1 MSAGVVRFRKRKKVE
16 GATKRQGVYGFH
28 FSDKCQFSR
37 SCTARE
43 LAVVN
48 TVVHTVARVTCMAH
62 PQTCPDIVCGVSH
75 GTHSA
80 MLPVQSGEGVFTHI
94 VSRLVFSHCARSQT
108 VLCENR
114 KEEIEA
120 CIAEVPHTN

>member
-1 MSAGVVRFRKRKKVE
+1 MSAGVVHFRMRKKDE
-16 GATKRQGVYGFH
+16 GATKRQGVYGVH
-28 FSDKCQFSR
+28 FSDKCRKSAR
-37 SCTARE
+37 SCTPQERYSRI
-43 LAVVN
+43 
-48 TVVHTVARVTCMAH
+48 TVARVTCMAH

-80 MLPVQSGEGVFTHI
+80 MLPVQSDEGMFTHI

-108 VLCENR
+108 VICKNR
-114 KEEIEA
+114 NEEIEA

>member
-1 MSAGVVRFRKRKKVE
+1 MSAGGVVLRMRKKVE

-28 FSDKCQFSR
+28 FSDKCQKSVR
-37 SCTARE
+37 SCTLQERYNR
-43 LAVVN
+43 V
-48 TVVHTVARVTCMAH
+48 TVARVTCMAH

-108 VLCENR
+108 VVCENR

>member
-1 MSAGVVRFRKRKKVE
+1 MSAGHVEFRKRKKVK
-16 GATKRQGVYGFH
+16 GATKLQDVYGFH
-28 FSDKCQFSR
+28 FSDKCQKKSR
-37 SCTARE
+37 YCTPQE
-43 LAVVN
+43 GLIQD
-48 TVVHTVARVTCMAH
+48 TTARVTCMAH

-108 VLCENR
+108 VMCENR
-114 KEEIEA
+114 KEKIEA

>member
-1 MSAGVVRFRKRKKVE
+1 MSAGGVVLRMRKKVE

-28 FSDKCQFSR
+28 ISDKCQR
-37 SCTARE
+37 SWDCTPQER
-43 LAVVN
+43 LNRV
-48 TVVHTVARVTCMAH
+48 TVARVTCMAH
-62 PQTCPDIVCGVSH
+62 PQTCPDIVCGLSH
-75 GTHSA
+75 GTHST

-108 VLCENR
+108 VICKNR